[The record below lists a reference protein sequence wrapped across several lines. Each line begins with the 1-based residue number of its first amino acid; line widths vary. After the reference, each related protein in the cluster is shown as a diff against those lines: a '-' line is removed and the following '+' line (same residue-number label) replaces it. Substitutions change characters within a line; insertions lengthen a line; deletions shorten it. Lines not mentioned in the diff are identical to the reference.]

1 MALYRCF
8 HCPEESQNFP
18 FRGYGFKDPAP
29 AFKGEVSSG
38 DPPQSFSGVP
48 SYTPSP
54 YSSPDL
60 GVDIIKCFFRHDVS
74 VIGSPS
80 PDYILPLYFLTF
92 CPKKSK
98 PLSICVIAVFSS
110 DSSSPRSRMKAAI
123 SGLTSFSSNSRELPE
138 QMKSSAYLT

>member
-1 MALYRCF
+1 LCPPLLTSSPTLPLHAALPIY
-8 HCPEESQNFP
+8 CPEECQNFP

-38 DPPQSFSGVP
+38 DPPQSFPGMP

-80 PDYILPLYFLTF
+80 PDHR
-92 CPKKSK
+92 
-98 PLSICVIAVFSS
+98 V
-110 DSSSPRSRMKAAI
+110 
-123 SGLTSFSSNSRELPE
+123 
-138 QMKSSAYLT
+138 